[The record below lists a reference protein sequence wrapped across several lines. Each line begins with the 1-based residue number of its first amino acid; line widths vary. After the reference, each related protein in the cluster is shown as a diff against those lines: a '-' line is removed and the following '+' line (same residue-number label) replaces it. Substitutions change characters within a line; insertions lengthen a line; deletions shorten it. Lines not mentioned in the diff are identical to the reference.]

1 MKSLIDKSITSAENT
16 LFRTWKECLTGKG
29 IKKHGQFLISGERAI
44 ADTLERFPT
53 NARNILVRGEAA
65 PAPLIQKARKA
76 TEGNSPRLS
85 VVSLSLTLFD
95 ELDTAGTH
103 APLMVAQAPELPSA
117 DLSVAP
123 KGLEV
128 VCALQDPSN
137 LGALLRS
144 AAAFGANKV
153 ILLKECAS
161 PFHPKAVRAASAAT
175 LVVPIAQG
183 PSIKDLP
190 QVVTDPSHWIALDMH
205 GKKISAYTWPKDIRL
220 LLGEE
225 GQGVPEIKGANE
237 VAIPMAPGVES
248 LNATVASSI
257 ALFAYRAQHPL

>member
-44 ADTLERFPT
+44 ADTLERFP
-53 NARNILVRGEAA
+53 AYVRNILVRSEDSPAA
-65 PAPLIQKARKA
+65 LIQKARRA
-76 TEGNSPRLS
+76 TEDNSPRLS
-85 VVSLSLTLFD
+85 VISLSTVLFD
-95 ELDTAGTH
+95 ELDAAGTH
-103 APLMVAQAPELPSA
+103 SPLLVAQAPELPTA
-117 DLSVAP
+117 DLSLAP
-123 KGLEV
+123 QGLEV

-144 AAAFGANKV
+144 AAAFGAKKV

-175 LVVPIAQG
+175 LVVPMAQG
-183 PSIKDLP
+183 PSIKDLSAKI
-190 QVVTDPSHWIALDMH
+190 TDASHWVALDMH
-205 GKKISAYTWPKDIRL
+205 GKKMSTYTWPKDIRL

-257 ALFAYRAQHPL
+257 ALYAYRSQHPL